1 MLAFGAGDPGS
12 NPGRTAIHCD
22 TMTGQT
28 WVRRLYHPEPLLFA
42 AEVTFCTLALIL
54 VFVTGNEMNPVVFA
68 LYAFSTYVLGI
79 GVYFLVLIIRH
90 SFEWRWMSRIRENRY
105 EINRA
110 ILCAELVIG
119 LAYSVLLTFSGLE
132 SESSWMFAAA
142 GYYLLLAVT
151 CAILIR
157 KRMTGSHEDRADDLK
172 VAFHTGILM
181 IPLAIAVIT
190 MVILAVNGDQDVRYP
205 DLFIY
210 AVATFTFIFFTTA
223 IVNVIR
229 FRGFSDPIFGSI
241 KRFSMNRA
249 IFSMFMLQLAMLSE
263 FGGEDTDTEFWMNLG
278 NGVIVC
284 IAIALIT
291 AYQVFFSYR
300 NLRETSG
307 HD

>member
-28 WVRRLYHPEPLLFA
+28 WARKLYHPDPLMFA
-42 AEVTFCTLALIL
+42 AEVAFCTLALIL
-54 VFVTGNEMNPVVFA
+54 VFATGNEMNPVVFA

-79 GVYFLVLIIRH
+79 GIYFLILIIRH
-90 SFEWRWMSRIRENRY
+90 SFEWRWMNRIRENRY
-105 EINRA
+105 AINRA
-110 ILCAELVIG
+110 ILCTELVIG
-119 LAYSVLLTFSGLE
+119 LAYSALLTLSGME

-157 KRMTGSHEDRADDLK
+157 KRMTGTHGDRTDDLR
-172 VAFHTGILM
+172 VAFHTGVLM
-181 IPLAIAVIT
+181 IPLTIAVIT
-190 MVILAVNGDQDVRYP
+190 MVILAVNGEQDVRYP

-210 AVATFTFIFFTTA
+210 AVALFTFIFFITA

-241 KRFSMNRA
+241 KRFSMNRT
-249 IFSMFMLQLAMLSE
+249 IFSMFMLQVAMLSE
-263 FGGEDTDTEFWMNLG
+263 FGGDDTDMEFWMNLG
-278 NGVIVC
+278 NGVLVC
-284 IAIALIT
+284 VAITLIT
-291 AYQVFFSYR
+291 AYQIVFSYR
-300 NLRETSG
+300 ELVKTR
-307 HD
+307 